1 MEQRLPQ
8 FPLFLPEHIALL
20 RFKQST
26 APKKLETGVYA
37 NRFRKDF
44 NVDEKQKG

>member
-1 MEQRLPQ
+1 MEQWLPNSPFFACTHCTIKIQ
-8 FPLFLPEHIALL
+8 TVHSK
-20 RFKQST
+20 KQ
-26 APKKLETGVYA
+26 ETGVYA